1 MAVSFFNEDVP
12 KPSLK
17 YTGVKKWLTTEIE
30 NMGFV
35 VGNINYIFCSDEYLL
50 EMNRKHLEHD
60 YYTDIITFNYCE
72 DKEISGDM
80 YISVDRIKE
89 NSVLLGTGD
98 SEIYRVIIHG
108 VLHLCGYEDDT
119 DEETEV
125 MRQKEDEALL
135 RLDLI

>member
-1 MAVSFFNEDVP
+1 MAVNFFSEDVA

-17 YTGVKKWLTTEIE
+17 YTGVKKWLTAEIE
-30 NMGFV
+30 NLGFV
-35 VGNINYIFCSDEYLL
+35 IGNINYIFCSDEYLL

-72 DKEISGDM
+72 DKVISGDM

-98 SEIYRVIIHG
+98 SEIFRVIIHG
-108 VLHLCGYEDDT
+108 VLHLCGFEDDT
-119 DEETEV
+119 DEETEI

>member
-17 YTGVKKWLTTEIE
+17 YTGVKKWLISEIE

-35 VGNINYIFCSDEYLL
+35 VGSINYIFCSDEYLL

-119 DEETEV
+119 DEETEA

>member
-17 YTGVKKWLTTEIE
+17 YTGVKKWLTSEIE

-50 EMNRKHLEHD
+50 EMNRKHLDHD

-119 DEETEV
+119 DEETEI

>member
-17 YTGVKKWLTTEIE
+17 YTGVKKWLTSEIE

-80 YISVDRIKE
+80 YISVDRIKKIRCC
-89 NSVLLGTGD
+89 
-98 SEIYRVIIHG
+98 SELAIRKFTVYHSWCVASLWI
-108 VLHLCGYEDDT
+108 
-119 DEETEV
+119 
-125 MRQKEDEALL
+125 
-135 RLDLI
+135 

>member
-35 VGNINYIFCSDEYLL
+35 AGNINYIFCSDEYLL

-108 VLHLCGYEDDT
+108 VLHLCGFEDDT
-119 DEETEV
+119 DEETEI

>member
-17 YTGVKKWLTTEIE
+17 YTGVKKWLTSEIE
-30 NMGFV
+30 NLGFV

-50 EMNRKHLEHD
+50 EMNRKHLDHD

-108 VLHLCGYEDDT
+108 VLHLCGFEDDT
-119 DEETEV
+119 DDETEI

>member
-1 MAVSFFNEDVP
+1 
-12 KPSLK
+12 
-17 YTGVKKWLTTEIE
+17 
-30 NMGFV
+30 MGFV

-50 EMNRKHLEHD
+50 EMNRKHLDHD

-119 DEETEV
+119 DEETEA
-125 MRQKEDEALL
+125 MRKKEDEALL

>member
-1 MAVSFFNEDVP
+1 MAVNFFSEDVA

-17 YTGVKKWLTTEIE
+17 YTGVKKWLITEIE
-30 NMGFV
+30 SFGFT

-72 DKEISGDM
+72 DKVISGDM

-119 DEETEV
+119 DEETEI

>member
-1 MAVSFFNEDVP
+1 MAVSFFNEDVQ

-17 YTGVKKWLTTEIE
+17 YTGVKKWITSEIE
-30 NMGFV
+30 SFGFV

-50 EMNRKHLEHD
+50 EMNKKHLDHD
-60 YYTDIITFNYCE
+60 YLTDIITFNYCE

-119 DEETEV
+119 DEETET
-125 MRQKEDEALL
+125 MRRKEDEALL